1 MKPWSPLSIGTGSG
15 SFLPCDPSW
24 NRPCCPSAPTDDDDD
39 DDDDE
44 DEDVSNTSVGLR
56 PDLLMILVMP
66 PPLRRG
72 IKR

>member
-1 MKPWSPLSIGTGSG
+1 M
-15 SFLPCDPSW
+15 LPE
-24 NRPCCPSAPTDDDDD
+24 RATDDDDD

-66 PPLRRG
+66 PLGGELSDDAVLRLSDV
-72 IKR
+72 